1 MRGACWRRCMR
12 PRGRRRWVSSWVRRQ
27 ATRDGGCGCA
37 AALAH
42 GLHAWRG
49 ATGWRSASVG
59 LCGVGEG
66 RRGALC
72 GDACTSVVGVRGCHC
87 GCVGRQRDT
96 VAADARPRWR
106 AVSTHGVELR
116 GGDWLR
122 WGCAALAR
130 AGVALFAVM
139 HAHPWSASAGVIAG
153 ASAGDGMGWLRMRG
167 RAGARSPRMA
177 WSYGGDRRRCGC
189 AALARAGAVSCA
201 P

>member
-1 MRGACWRRCMR
+1 MRGGCWRRCMR
-12 PRGRRRWVSSWVRRQ
+12 PRGRRRRPSSWVRRQ
-27 ATRDGGCGCA
+27 VTRYGGFGCA
-37 AALAH
+37 AALAR

-72 GDACTSVVGVRGCHC
+72 GDACTSAVGVGRCHR
-87 GCVGRQRDT
+87 GCVGRPRDT

-116 GGDWLR
+116 VAIGFGGAGRR
-122 WGCAALAR
+122 WRGPAWR
-130 AGVALFAVM
+130 LFAVM
-139 HAHPWSASAGVIAG
+139 HAHPRSASAGVIAG

-177 WSYGGDRRRCGC
+177 WSYGGDRLRWGR